1 MFQKESERQKAQE
14 MIQRYVVKIYH
25 IFFGEICIRVLSLWI
40 PSSNGASATH
50 IMRLVREM

>member
-14 MIQRYVVKIYH
+14 MIQRYVVKIYNS
-25 IFFGEICIRVLSLWI
+25 FCEICIRVLSLWI

-50 IMRLVREM
+50 ICV